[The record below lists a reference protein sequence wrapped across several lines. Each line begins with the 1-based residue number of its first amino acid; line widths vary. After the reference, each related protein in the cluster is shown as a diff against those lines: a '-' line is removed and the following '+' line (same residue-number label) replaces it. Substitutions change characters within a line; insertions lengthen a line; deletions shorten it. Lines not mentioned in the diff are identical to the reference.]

1 MAGLRA
7 KKVTLR
13 GGFFFVWNSCM
24 GCVRPC
30 RVCLSACPSSLPSRI
45 ADPTPAPRP
54 TRDGFGSVPLLGIYG
69 QQANVDAS
77 TTDRIDPNE
86 LACARWAISA
96 SVTEARVLHEA
107 EMLGRTPDWVTNRP
121 RLVAIKKGPYV
132 TAPVSCELHLAGQA
146 VDLALIAAPAADL
159 VARLVI
165 CLDTYLV
172 AWLADAPGQAS
183 SQTRST
189 HFKSGSPAPHGA
201 DNQDRLGLTTP
212 EAGTAAGRTAMIA
225 IAANR
230 HAPPAAYKAGV

>member
-165 CLDTYLV
+165 
-172 AWLADAPGQAS
+172 AWTLTWSPGWQTHPVKHQAKRAAPIS
-183 SQTRST
+183 SQGHHRPT
-189 HFKSGSPAPHGA
+189 A
-201 DNQDRLGLTTP
+201 LTI
-212 EAGTAAGRTAMIA
+212 RIDS
-225 IAANR
+225 N
-230 HAPPAAYKAGV
+230 